1 MRRRRHKTSKNRRRP
16 RSREYDP
23 EIDPLLVRWA
33 AQRQATLAETSKR
46 INVPQYKLREWLNRH
61 PELASAFFTG
71 QHVADARVIDAL
83 FKRATGCTA
92 QDLEIK
98 TDEEDKNGKPQK
110 VKRRHRNLPAD
121 ICAIRFW
128 LKNRLPNQWADRPKS
143 PTAEEITARFRP
155 IPQLPE
161 PYPGGESNE
170 HK

>member
-1 MRRRRHKTSKNRRRP
+1 MSRHHRKPPKNRRKP
-16 RSREYDP
+16 RSREFDP
-23 EIDPLLVRWA
+23 EIDPLLVRWS
-33 AQRQATLAETSKR
+33 AQRQATLADISRR
-46 INVPQYKLREWLNRH
+46 INVPQFKLREWLNRY

-110 VKRRHRNLPAD
+110 VKRRYRNLPAD

-143 PTAEEITARFRP
+143 PSAEEITARFRP
-155 IPQLPE
+155 ITQLPE
-161 PYPGGESNE
+161 LYPQRGTDE
-170 HK
+170 HE